1 MFNLSINGI
10 VAILP
15 GILVAIAF
23 HEYAHGKVADLLG
36 DPTPRYQGRLTINPI
51 SHLDIMGTLL
61 FIIAGFGWAKPVE
74 VNPLNFRGDKRRGMM
89 LVALAGPA
97 MNLTMAFLGTLVLA
111 FAGTNFYVNLFVW
124 PLVLYNVILAV
135 FNLIPVPPLD
145 GSKIL
150 AGILPRQAAE
160 YVYQLEAYGPLI
172 LLLLIFTG
180 ATRTIIMPVVGTILG
195 ILNSLL
201 NIIATII

>member
-10 VAILP
+10 VSILP

-111 FAGTNFYVNLFVW
+111 FVGTNFYVNLFVW

-150 AGILPRQAAE
+150 AGILPREAAG

-180 ATRTIIMPVVGTILG
+180 ATQTIIMPIVGTILG